1 MFRELNFK
9 KIKALVFDFDG
20 VFTNNRV
27 VVSEDGKE
35 SVICNRSDGI
45 GIERLRKLNI
55 PMVIISTEQNPVVSM
70 RAKKLKLP
78 VKHGVKNKKIELK
91 KFASSVNVKL
101 KNIVFI
107 GNDINDLECMNS
119 VGFPVAVAD
128 AFEEIKEISIYTLTR
143 NGGDGAVREFC
154 DLIYQSYKNGE

>member
-1 MFRELNFK
+1 LNLK
-9 KIKALVFDFDG
+9 KIQAVVFDFDG

-27 VVSEDGKE
+27 IVREDGNE
-35 SVICNRSDGI
+35 SVICNRSDGL

-78 VKHGVKNKKIELK
+78 EKHGVKNKKIELE

-119 VGFPVAVAD
+119 VGFPIAVAD
-128 AFEEIKEISIYTLTR
+128 AFEEIKEVSIYTLTR

>member
-1 MFRELNFK
+1 MNLK
-9 KIKALVFDFDG
+9 KIQAVVFDFDG

-27 VVSEDGKE
+27 IVREDGNE
-35 SVICNRSDGI
+35 SVICNRSDGL
-45 GIERLRKLNI
+45 GIETLRKLNI

-78 VKHGVKNKKIELK
+78 EKHGVKNKKIELE

-119 VGFPVAVAD
+119 VGFPIAVAD
-128 AFEEIKEISIYTLTR
+128 AFEEIKEVSIYTLTR

>member
-1 MFRELNFK
+1 MNLK
-9 KIKALVFDFDG
+9 KIQAVVFDFDG

-27 VVSEDGKE
+27 IVREDGNE
-35 SVICNRSDGI
+35 SVICNRSDGL

-78 VKHGVKNKKIELK
+78 EKHGVKNKKIELE

-119 VGFPVAVAD
+119 VGFPIAVAD
-128 AFEEIKEISIYTLTR
+128 AFEEIKEVSIYTLTR